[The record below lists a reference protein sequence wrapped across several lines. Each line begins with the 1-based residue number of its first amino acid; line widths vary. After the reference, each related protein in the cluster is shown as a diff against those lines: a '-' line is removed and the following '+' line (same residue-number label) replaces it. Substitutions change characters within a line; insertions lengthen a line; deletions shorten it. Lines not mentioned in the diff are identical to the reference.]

1 MHRRVGKAAAFVT
14 LVASVLV
21 LALIGTA
28 CSPKEQAPP
37 TATGPQ
43 VGGTLVLPVP
53 AEPRTL
59 DPAKASAAV
68 DNTVLTYL
76 GAALL
81 DIDPDGKIVPWLA
94 KDYSVSQD
102 GLTVTF
108 HLKDGVKFH
117 NGEPLT
123 AEDFKWTFERMLDP
137 KTASPVAGTLLAGIK
152 SVEAPDK
159 LTLVLKLS
167 SPRYAL
173 LSNLCIAGFLQPLNK
188 KAVEA
193 AGDKYP
199 SSPVGVGPYKIK
211 EIKAGE
217 YVLLE
222 RNPDY
227 NWAPPY
233 VHQGPWYIQQI
244 KFVVMP
250 DQASQIAALESGQV
264 SGLASVPTQNWDK
277 LAADS
282 RFQFFEGLGGGF
294 IYVTMNVQNPIL
306 SDPTVRKALNYAVDR
321 AGIVKSVFQGHAIA
335 AYGAYHPGLPGYLK
349 ELDEKPL
356 YPFNLAK
363 AKELLDGAGW
373 KDTDGDGVREKA
385 GKKLEFSFIAIN
397 ASYFP
402 LMAEVLQAQ
411 LKEAGVKVNI
421 TTMEQGTAIQN
432 MMGGKYEMGLMQWG
446 WTNDA
451 GDILYTTLHS
461 SQAGAGLNFAYYKN
475 ADLDALLNNARTVMD
490 TQQHVKYLADIQK
503 HIVENAVQ
511 IPLIYTAV
519 GQAYTKDLK
528 GIRKSTTDVGY
539 TFVDAY
545 FQKPASG
552 K

>member
-1 MHRRVGKAAAFVT
+1 LNRRVGKMMAFVT
-14 LVASVLV
+14 FVVII
-21 LALIGTA
+21 ALIGTG

-37 TATGPQ
+37 ATSGPQ
-43 VGGTLVLPVP
+43 VGGTLVLAVP

-68 DNTVLTYL
+68 DSTVLTYL

-94 KDYSVSQD
+94 KDYSVSPD

-108 HLKDGVKFH
+108 HLKEGVTFH

-137 KTASPVAGTLLAGIK
+137 KTASPVAGSLLAGVK
-152 SVEAPDK
+152 SIEAPEK
-159 LTLVLKLS
+159 LTLVLRLT
-167 SPRYAL
+167 SPKYAL
-173 LSNLCIAGFLQPLNK
+173 LSNLCIVGFLQPLNR

-193 AGDKYP
+193 AGDKYA
-199 SSPVGVGPYKIK
+199 SSPVGVGPYKVK

-222 RNPDY
+222 RNPNY

-233 VHQGPWYIQQI
+233 VHQGPWYIQQV
-244 KFVVMP
+244 KFLVIP
-250 DQASQIAALESGQV
+250 DQASQIAALESGQI
-264 SGLASVPTQNWDK
+264 SGLTAVPTQYWDK
-277 LAADS
+277 YANDP
-282 RFQFFEGLGGGF
+282 RFQFLETPGGGF
-294 IYVTMNVQNPIL
+294 IYVTMNLENPIL
-306 SDPTVRKALNYAVDR
+306 ADQAVRKALNYAVDR
-321 AGIVKSVFQGHAIA
+321 ASIVKSVFQGHAVA
-335 AYGAYHPGLPGYLK
+335 AYGAYHSALPGYLR
-349 ELDEKPL
+349 ELDEKPA

-363 AKELLDGAGW
+363 AKELLEGAGW
-373 KDTDGDGVREKA
+373 KDTDGDGIREKQ
-385 GKKLEFSFIAIN
+385 GKKLEFDFMVIN

-411 LKEAGVKVNI
+411 LKEAGVNVKI
-421 TTMEQGTAIQN
+421 TTLEQGTVIQN

-451 GDILYTTLHS
+451 ADILYNTLHS
-461 SQAGAGLNFAYYKN
+461 SQVGAGLNFARYRN
-475 ADLDALLNNARTVMD
+475 ADLDTLIVNARSAMD
-490 TQQHVKYLADIQK
+490 TQQHLKYLADIQR
-503 HIVENAVQ
+503 HVVDNAIQ
-511 IPLIYTAV
+511 IPLIYTLM
-519 GQAYTKDLK
+519 GQVYVKDLQ
-528 GIRKSTTDVGY
+528 GIRKATTGVGC

-545 FQKPASG
+545 FQKPAAG